1 MNLQFCQEFI
11 CIVIL
16 NFSKEGTRLMTEFF
30 YYNNTPE
37 FISDKLTRAELNI
50 YKEIKKLS
58 KAVKNSTVFATIDYL
73 IKHSQFRSKGSVSN
87 ALNGLIN
94 KGLLVRE
101 LVQSNKSR
109 HKCYQYYIVYD
120 LTLTKLY
127 QDLTEEE
134 KKKYVVSVKADAE
147 PYTALTE
154 EQNRLYI
161 YLKYTAGIKD
171 MTHKKLLILLETAK
185 NNADIVSGTEINTIL
200 LMSKYCMDSRVL
212 NKFGYLKK
220 TIANYSTGTTASYI
234 PQEETAIVSDKLTD
248 EQERLYSACNDMNV
262 KLSVKQIKAIVSV
275 ANKLRID
282 VNKVIGIISD
292 VVHVKGIK
300 DIFRYIIKSV
310 YNHSKKYSDSVHR
323 KEQSYDLEKFEDLAI
338 TFSGNTKGRMI
349 FATEPQEQKPDQTTA
364 PDAEEQK
371 KDAEIVTEHKHI
383 TDAEVRAFIE
393 SLGKLD

>member
-37 FISDKLTRAELNI
+37 IIQKNLTRAELDI
-50 YKEIKKLS
+50 YTEIKKLS

-200 LMSKYCMDSRVL
+200 LMSKYCMDSRVI

-234 PQEETAIVSDKLTD
+234 PQDKPTDSETFTG
-248 EQERLYSACNDMNV
+248 EQERLYSACNEMNV
-262 KLSVKQIKAIVSV
+262 RLSTKQIKAIVSV
-275 ANKLRID
+275 ADKLRID
-282 VNKVIGIISD
+282 IGKVIGIISD

-323 KEQSYDLEKFEDLAI
+323 AEQSYDLEKFEDLAI

-349 FATEPQEQKPDQTTA
+349 FGTEPQEQKPDQTTA